1 MSIDIVGYVQNISS
15 KQGVSKQGKPYT
27 VFNVIVIGKDGQD
40 TRIGWGFDA
49 PAFQEGVWIKTQAEQ
64 NGNYLNYKGAPV
76 ETAAGPAPT
85 ATQNAATAAGS
96 TASSGIDRNASIVY
110 QSSRKDAIALV
121 AVLQESDALPISAA
135 KSKAAEATRYQQV
148 LDIVNKLTVQFV
160 KDVETMRLLES
171 VADAGDVEV
180 AARGEL
186 PAEEPE
192 EEQQDDFNDDIPF

>member
-27 VFNVIVIGKDGQD
+27 VFNVVVTGKDGQD
-40 TRIGWGFDA
+40 TRVGWGFDA

-76 ETAAGPAPT
+76 QTAAGPAPA
-85 ATQNAATAAGS
+85 ATQNAAPAAGN
-96 TASSGIDRNASIVY
+96 TASSGVDRNASIVY

-135 KSKAAEATRYQQV
+135 KSKAAEATRYQQI

-160 KDVETMRLLES
+160 KDVETLRLLES

-180 AARGEL
+180 AARGDL
-186 PAEEPE
+186 PAEEQE
-192 EEQQDDFNDDIPF
+192 EEEQDDFNDDIPF